1 MHHINTQKKRRRTHK
16 RRTYK
21 KVGGANI
28 SGANVSGA
36 NVRGANLYETIRT
49 PSFKRSSNR
58 NKSSSYAKL
67 YKKVSATRKAI
78 PVGKVRQQINLLNRP
93 ALPPRNKP
101 KKRMM

>member
-1 MHHINTQKKRRRTHK
+1 MHHINTQKKRRSTNK
-16 RRTYK
+16 KTYK
-21 KVGGANI
+21 KVGGANV
-28 SGANVSGA
+28 SGANVS
-36 NVRGANLYETIRT
+36 GANLYETIRT

-58 NKSSSYAKL
+58 NKSGSYAKL

-101 KKRMM
+101 KKRML

>member
-16 RRTYK
+16 KTYK
-21 KVGGANI
+21 KVG
-28 SGANVSGA
+28 
-36 NVRGANLYETIRT
+36 GANLYETIRT

-58 NKSSSYAKL
+58 NKSGSYAKL

-101 KKRMM
+101 KKRML